1 MNPPKRENIWL
12 NLALNVILPSVL
24 LSKGADWFPLPP
36 SAVLVLSLA
45 FPIGYGLYDYVRRDK
60 VNLFSVIGFVSILI
74 TGVIG
79 LIRIPSQWIAVKEAA
94 VPLLFGLVILAT
106 SKSKKP
112 FVNRILFSPELFD
125 VEQIER
131 SLEEKNTRGNFDAVM
146 LTCTYWIAASFVVS
160 AFLNYGLASWIVT
173 AESGTE
179 EFNRQIGRMTALSW
193 PVIVLPSMGMMMV
206 ALVKLIKGIETHTG
220 HMLEDVLHPDLRE
233 KSRKTPPAAG
243 GDSAS

>member
-1 MNPPKRENIWL
+1 MKSGMNPPKRENLWL

-45 FPIGYGLYDYVRRDK
+45 FPIGYGIYDYFRRDK

-94 VPLLFGLVILAT
+94 VPLLFGLIILAT
-106 SKSKKP
+106 AKSKKP
-112 FVNRILFSPELFD
+112 FVHRILFSPELFD
-125 VEQIER
+125 VGQIET
-131 SLEEKNTRGNFDAVM
+131 SLAHKGTQKAFARVM
-146 LTCTYWIAASFVVS
+146 LTCTYWIAASFVIS
-160 AFLNYGLASWIVT
+160 AVLNYGLASWIVT

-206 ALVKLIKGIETHTG
+206 ALLKLIKGIEANTG
-220 HMLEDVLHPDLRE
+220 HMLEEVLHPDLRE
-233 KSRKTPPAAG
+233 KAKAKSQ
-243 GDSAS
+243 